1 MPLRLVLEKSFF
13 KSWKK
18 LAKKHYDY
26 SKLHVVVQFLVNETP
41 LPGHFKDHALT
52 GNLQGLRECHIED
65 NWLLIYRV
73 ESEILVLLKTGT
85 HDDCFK

>member
-1 MPLRLVLEKSFF
+1 MPLRLVLEKSFSR
-13 KSWKK
+13 SWKK
-18 LAKKHYDY
+18 LAKKRYDY
-26 SKLHVVVQFLVNETP
+26 SKLQTAVMLLASGSR
-41 LPGHFKDHALT
+41 LPGHYGDHALA

-73 ESEILVLLKTGT
+73 ENNDLILIHTGT